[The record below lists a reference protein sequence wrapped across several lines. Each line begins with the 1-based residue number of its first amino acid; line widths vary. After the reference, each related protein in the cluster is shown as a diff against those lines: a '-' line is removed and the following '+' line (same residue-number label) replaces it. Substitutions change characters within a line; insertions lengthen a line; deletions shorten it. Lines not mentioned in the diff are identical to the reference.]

1 MSVSGS
7 TMERAALSPKEFA
20 SIFGKSQTWGYRQI
34 YAGKVNAVTEV
45 GRILIPVTEIEKI
58 LGTAARYSAKKKSTV
73 ETDSREQPALR
84 DLMQR
89 AQQLIA
95 QKKQPAGTLRL
106 PTAAAQRLSALRKGH

>member
-1 MSVSGS
+1 
-7 TMERAALSPKEFA
+7 MERAALSPKEFA

-58 LGTAARYSAKKKSTV
+58 LGTATRYAPKKKSTA
-73 ETDSREQPALR
+73 ETEGREQPALR

-95 QKKQPAGTLRL
+95 QKKQSEGARHL
-106 PTAAAQRLSALRKGH
+106 PSGAAQRLGALRKSR